1 MGINLCIANSIEEID
16 NGIEIEN
23 IRLDDALE
31 DFIWKNRDILSSHIE
46 IYEKLEPYD
55 DMILTFHEILEL
67 QCFSETLLNPENIE
81 ALDFSKEHVHERD
94 YVSKEEYLQ
103 FAQDLKMVCGKAI
116 SMGKLLYSIGD

>member
-1 MGINLCIANSIEEID
+1 MGINLCIANSIGEID

-31 DFIWKNRDILSSHIE
+31 DFIWKNRNILSSHIK
-46 IYEKLEPYD
+46 IYEKLEPYG

-67 QCFSETLLNPENIE
+67 RCFSETLLNPQNIE
-81 ALDFSKEHVHERD
+81 ALDFSQKHVHERN

-103 FAQDLKMVCGKAI
+103 FAQNLKMVCEKAI
-116 SMGKLLYSIGD
+116 SLGKHLYSIGD